1 MSLPACH
8 HGKRRTF
15 ALFSLARTRV
25 HYYSLCFFSFTAFT
39 SRFNTLIINS
49 LLVKA
54 NSVLPQVPITL
65 REYGIGLRVKAEE
78 RFAFTRNFLKIKR
91 FLLSVKE

>member
-25 HYYSLCFFSFTAFT
+25 HYYSLCFFPSLPSPQQINPSKSTPFQYVKKKAETYTSVKAISPVAFT
-39 SRFNTLIINS
+39 HNS
-49 LLVKA
+49 LTDKKMRHTVKD
-54 NSVLPQVPITL
+54 
-65 REYGIGLRVKAEE
+65 
-78 RFAFTRNFLKIKR
+78 
-91 FLLSVKE
+91 